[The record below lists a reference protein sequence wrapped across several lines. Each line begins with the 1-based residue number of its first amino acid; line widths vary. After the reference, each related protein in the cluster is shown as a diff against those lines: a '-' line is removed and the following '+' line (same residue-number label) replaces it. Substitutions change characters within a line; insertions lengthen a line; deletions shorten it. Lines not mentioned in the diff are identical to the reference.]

1 MKENESSCQA
11 SPPLWEGYGGG
22 SDSFLTI
29 SSPSEGQYT
38 EKRSKFLAFAF
49 PVSTVEEIKVILD
62 EYQKKYYDARH
73 VCYAYMLGHER
84 LTFRA
89 NDNGEPSGTA
99 GKPILG
105 QINSNELTDVLIIVV
120 RYFGGVKLGTSGLI
134 QAYKA
139 AAAEAIA
146 AATVIEKTVDEE
158 VTVVFEYP
166 LMNAVMRV
174 VKEEEPSIVRQAF
187 DNDCQMTLAIRA
199 SLMSRLRERL
209 AKIEGVRV
217 ITAGADDE

>member
-1 MKENESSCQA
+1 MEEKDV
-11 SPPLWEGYGGG
+11 YK
-22 SDSFLTI
+22 TI
-29 SSPSEGQYT
+29 AAPAEGQVT

-49 PVSTVEEIKVILD
+49 PVRTVEEVKELVD
-62 EYQKKYYDARH
+62 AYSKKYYDARH
-73 VCYAYMLGHER
+73 ACYAYMLGHER

-105 QINSNELTDVLIIVV
+105 QINSNELTDILIIVV

-146 AATVIEKTVDEE
+146 AATIVEKTVDEQI
-158 VTVVFEYP
+158 VISFEYV
-166 LMNAVMRV
+166 LMNSVMRI
-174 VKEEEPSIVRQAF
+174 VKEEEPAIVSQSF
-187 DNDCQMTLAIRA
+187 DNDCQMTLSIRA
-199 SLMSRLRERL
+199 SRMPRLRERME
-209 AKIEGVRV
+209 KIDGVRV
-217 ITAGADDE
+217 LATE